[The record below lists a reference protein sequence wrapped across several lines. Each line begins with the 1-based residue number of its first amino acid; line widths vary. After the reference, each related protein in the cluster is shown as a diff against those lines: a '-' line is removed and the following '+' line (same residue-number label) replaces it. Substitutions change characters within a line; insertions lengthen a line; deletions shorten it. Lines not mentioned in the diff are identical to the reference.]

1 MRLLFLLFVAANSLC
16 SAQEVRQI
24 ECRFLAF
31 GAIGETKSA
40 IAVSAKGEDVPCPL
54 SSTQLSRKVV
64 CDARGNTISFL
75 SSTDRKP
82 LASVAVPPG
91 VRQALMVFVRLEK
104 PGSEAAADSGWRA
117 FLIDD
122 SPKNFPDGGAY
133 MANFYSNDIRFVIG
147 EHKGMLHAGGTHG
160 YAMPTKRDDFNMA
173 PVTVEFRNGEKW
185 RIANESSLRFL
196 PGMRYLIFA
205 YIDPV
210 SGRPRINTYQDLAD
224 PAAASATP

>member
-1 MRLLFLLFVAANSLC
+1 MRLLFLLLVAANSLC

-24 ECRFLAF
+24 DCRLLAF
-31 GAIGETKSA
+31 GSIGETKSA
-40 IAVSAKGEDVPCPL
+40 IAVSARGEDVSCPL
-54 SSTQLSRKVV
+54 SSTHLSKKVV
-64 CDARGNTISFL
+64 CDAKDNTISFL

-91 VRQALMVFVRLEK
+91 VRQALVIFVRLEK
-104 PGSEAAADSGWRA
+104 PGSEAAASSGWRA

-133 MANFYSNDIRFVIG
+133 MANFYSDDIRFVIG
-147 EHKGMLHAGGTHG
+147 EHKGMLRAGGNHG
-160 YAMPTKRDDFNMA
+160 YSMPTKRDDFNMA

-205 YIDPV
+205 YVDPA

-224 PAAASATP
+224 PAAASAAP